1 MRGNYVYSIVLD
13 TYVAR
18 SRDGAHEQ
26 LALNGQWQRITDVED
41 LRDVASARTV
51 DVKAARAFAEREGF
65 RWGGEDE
72 GR

>member
-1 MRGNYVYSIVLD
+1 VRDDYAYSIVLD

-18 SRDGAHEQ
+18 SRDGVHEQ
-26 LALNGQWQRITDVED
+26 LALNGEWKRITDAED
-41 LRDVASARTV
+41 LRDVSAARTV

-65 RWGGEDE
+65 RWDEERE